1 MIERRLVEGVK
12 DEATLIALLET
23 SQANGG
29 LGWPVQTEFPFEDR
43 PEIALGVKGASC
55 MVKSLVPES
64 SDDPRLFLLVEF
76 TEPYLRRDLREILAS
91 LRRYTRQTGV
101 WDGKR
106 GTSDTIFVVASP
118 GYADVRFV
126 RFEEQRNRPPR
137 IRTFGW
143 SRELVGRTVLTH
155 NLERL
160 RWPKDSAPNPLAWES
175 AWDVDAL
182 TEQFYRDYEEV
193 FESVRAQVQGAPDES
208 TRHQWTQQLFNRL
221 LFIAF
226 IQQMGT
232 STGNPWLQMPGGTP
246 GGFLFDLFS
255 RSDLRPF
262 ASKYG
267 AIKRV
272 FVELDLPENHQFK
285 NKHADVLGK
294 IPYLNG
300 GLFDQDDPLDLY
312 NITVPDEA
320 LALVLAEPNGLFARY
335 NFTVTES
342 TPLDQEVAV
351 DPEMLGKIF
360 ERLINAEER
369 HGTGT
374 YYTPRPI
381 VEFMVNEALK
391 GYLVDRGLH
400 PEKARIL
407 VDEDRVQPPIGEEGV
422 AFLPHELQDALDYLH
437 EVRAVDPACGSGA
450 YLLMLLQRLFDCVD
464 RLEVS
469 RDRRR
474 NTQQQ
479 HLYKTKLALLQRCV
493 YGVDL
498 NEIAVRIA
506 RLRMW
511 LSLVVENQGV
521 KPEPLPNFD
530 FLIMRGDSLASPLF
544 FDQGVLGYPEKE
556 IREYSEMKRRYFHPE
571 PDRTRPTRQ
580 AMSKKRAEIASRYE
594 SHLSKPLRAKSI
606 LPFDWTVEFAEVFDP
621 HESAETTGGRLNFG
635 VEAGRNGQSEMP
647 VSAQRL
653 PGFDIVVANPPYI
666 NSGELLRT
674 AGADYKRALV
684 AEYEASGTGT
694 ADLLV
699 FFMDRAIE
707 LLRPGGQFA
716 FITSNKWLKASYGK
730 KIRGHLVKSTRLHH
744 LIDFGDLP
752 VFQGTIAYPLI
763 TLATKRAP
771 HDAAEANTMM
781 TSVSTLGA
789 PYPDMHAIIRQSG
802 GELPSG
808 SLQTSGE
815 WSLEVGESAQRVAQM
830 RSRGIPLGEYINGKI
845 FYGIK
850 TGLNEVKIGSDGK
863 MYGKRVPAGV
873 TVVRKEGVFI
883 INGGKRAELIAEDP
897 RSAEIIKP
905 LAIGR
910 DIKRWVVN
918 PGDRWLIFTRRGIDI
933 DAYPAVK
940 RHLERYR
947 LRLEPKPRSWQ
958 GSSGEWQGRKAGTY
972 KWYEI
977 QDDIAYWQEF
987 ERIKIVYP
995 DMSQDARVAVVEAG
1009 VYLSN
1014 TAYFVPLDD
1023 SFLLAVLNS
1032 KPFNNQLGTLLN
1044 ANLAG
1049 TNRSF
1054 SDRMLNAIVA
1064 SASAED
1070 QAHIEKLARESV
1082 SIHGEALALSTE
1094 HGAVSSYLQL
1104 EIDQR
1109 VEFLY
1114 FHRGERGTRTNDT
1127 GEEVPYPDTYDEWV
1141 ALREAE
1147 AGTAV
1152 GEVRQLLAI
1161 GHETNELECKST
1173 FAWDVRKNEQGDYLK
1188 DEVHAAICALL
1199 NAKGGNL
1206 LVGVEEL
1213 PGDRL
1218 QVRGLA
1224 EDLSRYGGKDGLIS
1238 AIEQPLGKTLNP
1250 NPIGLVDIK
1259 AVDID
1264 GKTIIRIQVKPDNT
1278 ERYRFKEK
1286 IYVRRNSKSKP
1297 ELTPDDAATWWPKR
1311 QRGDV

>member
-1 MIERRLVEGVK
+1 MISRRLVEGVQ
-12 DEATLIALLET
+12 DEATLIALLSTPEED
-23 SQANGG
+23 GG
-29 LGWPVQTEFPFEDR
+29 LGWPVIPEFPFEDR

-91 LRRYTRQTGV
+91 LRRYTKQTGV

-106 GTSDTIFVVASP
+106 GTHDTIFVVASP

-126 RFEEQRNRPPR
+126 RFEEQRSRPPR

-160 RWPKDSAPNPLAWES
+160 RWPRGGTPNPLAWES

-193 FESVRAQVQGAPDES
+193 FGSVRAQVQGAPDES

-300 GLFDQDDPLDLY
+300 GLFDQDDPLDLH

-422 AFLPHELQDALDYLH
+422 AFLPQELQDALDYLH

-580 AMSKKRAEIASRYE
+580 AMSDKRAEIASRYE
-594 SHLSKPLRAKSI
+594 SHLSKPLRAKSN

-730 KIRGHLVKSTRLHH
+730 KIRGHIVKSTRLHH

-771 HDAAEANTMM
+771 HDSADANTMM
-781 TSVSTLGA
+781 TTVTTLGA
-789 PYPDMHAIIRQSG
+789 PYPDMHAIIEQSG
-802 GELPSG
+802 GKLPSG
-808 SLQTSGE
+808 SLQASGE

-830 RSRGIPLGEYINGKI
+830 RARGTPLGEYIQGKI
-845 FYGIK
+845 YYGIK
-850 TGLNEVKIGSDGK
+850 TGLNEVKIGRDGK
-863 MYGKRVPAGV
+863 MYGKRVPPGV
-873 TVVRKEGVFI
+873 RVVRKEGVFV
-883 INGGKRAELIAEDP
+883 INGAKRAELIAEDP
-897 RSAEIIKP
+897 NSAEIIKP
-905 LAIGR
+905 LAVGK
-910 DIKRWVVN
+910 DIKRWVVEDN
-918 PGDRWLIFTRRGIDI
+918 DRWLIVTKIGTDMSR
-933 DAYPAVK
+933 YPAVM
-940 RHLERYR
+940 RHLTKYEAL
-947 LRLEPKPRSWQ
+947 LRPRADQ
-958 GSSGEWQGRKAGTY
+958 GEHWWELRAC
-972 KWYEI
+972 
-977 QDDIAYWQEF
+977 AYWQEF
-987 ERIKIVYP
+987 DKPKAVFQEIAGTDGFAFAAPGIHLNNKAFMIPDAGLVLLAILNSRVAWTFWRSISPVMVGGAVAMQTPTVLQLPIPNCSSEDEERI
-995 DMSQDARVAVVEAG
+995 EAL
-1009 VYLSN
+1009 V
-1014 TAYFVPLDD
+1014 TRIMAD
-1023 SFLLAVLNS
+1023 
-1032 KPFNNQLGTLLN
+1032 K
-1044 ANLAG
+1044 
-1049 TNRSF
+1049 
-1054 SDRMLNAIVA
+1054 
-1064 SASAED
+1064 AED
-1070 QAHIEKLARESV
+1070 CEADVSAIEA
-1082 SIHGEALALSTE
+1082 
-1094 HGAVSSYLQL
+1094 
-1104 EIDQR
+1104 EIERR

-1114 FHRGERGTRTNDT
+1114 FHRGERGTRTNKA

-1141 ALREAE
+1141 ALQEAE
-1147 AGTAV
+1147 ADTAV
-1152 GEVRQLLAI
+1152 EKVRQLLAI

-1173 FAWDVRKNEQGDYLK
+1173 FAWDVKKGEKGDYLK

-1213 PGDRL
+1213 PRDRL

-1224 EDLSRYGGKDGLIS
+1224 EDLARYGGKDGLIS
-1238 AIEQPLGKTLNP
+1238 AIEQPLGKTLMP

-1278 ERYRFKEK
+1278 ERYRFREK
-1286 IYVRRNSKSKP
+1286 IYVRRNSMSKP
-1297 ELTPDDAATWWPKR
+1297 ELTSDEAVVWWPKR

>member
-1 MIERRLVEGVK
+1 MISRRLVEGVQ
-12 DEATLIALLET
+12 DEATLIALLSTPEED
-23 SQANGG
+23 GG
-29 LGWPVQTEFPFEDR
+29 LGWPVIPEFPFEDR

-106 GTSDTIFVVASP
+106 GTHDTIFVVASP

-126 RFEEQRNRPPR
+126 RFEEQRSRPPR

-300 GLFDQDDPLDLY
+300 GLFDQDDPLDLH

-422 AFLPHELQDALDYLH
+422 AFLPHELQDALDFLH

-498 NEIAVRIA
+498 NETAVRIA
-506 RLRMW
+506 RLRLW

-544 FDQGVLGYPEKE
+544 PIQEVLGNPEDE
-556 IREYSEMKRRYFHPE
+556 IRDYSEMKRRFFHPK
-571 PDRTRPTRQ
+571 PGQPRPTRK
-580 AMSKKRAEIASRYE
+580 AMKEKRAEIAA
-594 SHLSKPLRAKSI
+594 HFNDQLSNHSLREKAKY
-606 LPFDWTVEFAEVFDP
+606 PFDWKVDFAEVFDP
-621 HESAETTGGRLNFG
+621 HESAETTGGRINLG
-635 VEAGRNGQSEMP
+635 PQAGRNGQSELP
-647 VSAQRL
+647 AGAQRS
-653 PGFDIVVANPPYI
+653 PGFDIVVANPPFI
-666 NSGELLRT
+666 NSGELLRSV
-674 AGADYKRALV
+674 GADYKHALV
-684 AEYEASGTGT
+684 QAYPNSGVGA

-730 KIRGHLVKSTRLHH
+730 KIRGHLVKSTRIHH
-744 LIDFGDLP
+744 LVDFGHLP
-752 VFQGTIAYPLI
+752 VFQGTDAFPLI
-763 TLATKRAP
+763 TLATKRALQDTT
-771 HDAAEANTMM
+771 DAQTMM
-781 TSVSTLGA
+781 TRVTSLAA
-789 PYPDMHAIIRQSG
+789 PYPDLYAIIKLSG

-808 SLQTSGE
+808 SLQPSGE
-815 WSLEVGESAQRVAQM
+815 WSLKVGESAQRVAQM
-830 RSRGIPLGEYINGKI
+830 RSRGIPLGEYIQGKI
-845 FYGIK
+845 YRGVL

-863 MYGKRVPAGV
+863 MYGKRVPTGV
-873 TVVRKEGVFI
+873 RVVRKEGVFV
-883 INGGKRAELIAEDP
+883 INGAKRAELIAEDP
-897 RSAEIIKP
+897 KSMEIIKP

-910 DIKRWVVN
+910 DLKRWMIEDN
-918 PGDRWLIFTRRGIDI
+918 ERWLIFTRRGIDI
-933 DAYPAVK
+933 ENYPAIK
-940 RHLERYR
+940 RHLTRFR
-947 LRLEPKPRSWQ
+947 ARLEPKPRDWAE
-958 GSSGEWQGRKAGTY
+958 SGPEWQGRKSGNY

-977 QDDIAYWQEF
+977 QDEIAYWQEF
-987 ERIKIVYP
+987 EKSKLVFPDIAIQARFSLAPPGMYTNDTTNIIVSDDLYLCSIANSTQFQALVEGATPIALNGYRRFKKAYLESLQIPFASQQDRQELSRLAAKIINTRSADPNADV
-995 DMSQDARVAVVEAG
+995 SELEA
-1009 VYLSN
+1009 
-1014 TAYFVPLDD
+1014 
-1023 SFLLAVLNS
+1023 
-1032 KPFNNQLGTLLN
+1032 
-1044 ANLAG
+1044 
-1049 TNRSF
+1049 
-1054 SDRMLNAIVA
+1054 
-1064 SASAED
+1064 
-1070 QAHIEKLARESV
+1070 
-1082 SIHGEALALSTE
+1082 
-1094 HGAVSSYLQL
+1094 
-1104 EIDQR
+1104 EIDAR

-1114 FHRGERGTRTNDT
+1114 FHRGERGNRTNDA

-1147 AGTAV
+1147 AGTGV
-1152 GEVRQLLAI
+1152 EEVRQLLAI
-1161 GHETNELECKST
+1161 GHETDELECK
-1173 FAWDVRKNEQGDYLK
+1173 VQYGDKETK
-1188 DEVHAAICALL
+1188 DKEGLTGPDKVNIAICALL
-1199 NAKGGNL
+1199 NHRGGNVL
-1206 LVGVEEL
+1206 IGVDNHMNVKGVE
-1213 PGDRL
+1213 GDLRK
-1218 QVRGLA
+1218 V
-1224 EDLSRYGGKDGLIS
+1224 KDIDTL
-1238 AIEQPLGKTLNP
+1238 LGKIENSWSSHIWP
-1250 NPIGLVDIK
+1250 RPIRLIRMRT
-1259 AVDID
+1259 VDID
-1264 GKTIIRIQVKPDNT
+1264 GKTIIRIEVTGDNT
-1278 ERYRFKEK
+1278 KYYQVDDKV
-1286 IYVRRNSKSKP
+1286 YVRENQRSRPALSPADFLN
-1297 ELTPDDAATWWPKR
+1297 WWAKR
-1311 QRGDV
+1311 QRGEV